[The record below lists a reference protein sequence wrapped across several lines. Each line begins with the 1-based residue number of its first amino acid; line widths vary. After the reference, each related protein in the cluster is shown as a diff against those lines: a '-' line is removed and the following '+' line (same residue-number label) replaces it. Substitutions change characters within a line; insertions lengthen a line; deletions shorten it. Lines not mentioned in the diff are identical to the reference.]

1 MICKYSIVRLHPS
14 VETGEFVN
22 VGMVFYFIEANEFYF
37 KLLKKDEL
45 SRALSFFNWINKK
58 TLIDALEIIEN
69 ECTRI
74 KDLNPIKESQFIDL
88 IKPQEGII
96 QYSNCR
102 VHSFK
107 CSIDEI
113 VRKLFQGLIKT

>member
-1 MICKYSIVRLHPS
+1 MICKYSIVRLQPS

-22 VGMVFYFIEANEFYF
+22 VGMVFYFIEENEFYF

-45 SRALSFFNWINKK
+45 NRALSFFNWINKK
-58 TLIDALEIIEN
+58 TLIDALE
-69 ECTRI
+69 
-74 KDLNPIKESQFIDL
+74 IKESQFIDL

-113 VRKLFQGLIKT
+113 VSKLFQGLIKK